1 MRTRKFGSS
10 GLETSVIGFGGWPMG
25 KGQYGALDDDQAIAA
40 VRAAYESG
48 ITLFDTAAVYGWGY
62 GEELM
67 ARALKPIRSKVILV
81 TKGGRRWIQGET
93 DRTRSTVSDSSP
105 EYLKSGLEESLKRLQ
120 TDYIDLYLIHWPD
133 PTLPFSTPMGVLKE
147 ARAAGKIRH
156 YGVSNFS
163 VPQMAES
170 LKRGRIAC
178 NQVGYHIFDRRAE
191 AETFPFAMSNGV
203 GIMAYG
209 SMAHGLLTG
218 AWKRDQTFGED
229 DWRRTGK
236 NFGLTTWAP
245 ENLPRNIDVVG
256 KLNKLAKGHG
266 KSVAQLAVGWVLAN
280 PAVTVALC
288 GAKSPAEIKEDI
300 GGDWVMPASLR
311 NEINRLVLAE
321 GAGVG
326 KVGDPGP

>member
-1 MRTRKFGSS
+1 MRTRKFGKS

-25 KGQYGALDDDQAIAA
+25 KGQYGALDEDHATAA
-40 VRAAYESG
+40 VRAAYDSG
-48 ITLFDTAAVYGWGY
+48 VTLFDTAAVYGWGY
-62 GEELM
+62 GEQLM
-67 ARALKPIRSKVILV
+67 ARALKPFRKNVILV
-81 TKGGRRWIQGET
+81 TKGGRRWVQGQT

-105 EYLKSGLEESLKRLQ
+105 EYLRSGLEESLNRLQ

-133 PTLPFSTPMGVLKE
+133 PTRPFSTPME
-147 ARAAGKIRH
+147 ALEEAKAAGKIRH

-163 VPQMAES
+163 VPQMSES
-170 LKRGRIAC
+170 LKHGQIVC
-178 NQVGYHIFDRRAE
+178 NQVGYHIFDRRPE
-191 AETFPFAMSNGV
+191 AETFPFVQKNGV

-218 AWKRDQTFGED
+218 AWKRDQAFGED

-245 ENLPRNIDVVG
+245 ENLPKNIGVVE
-256 KLNKLAKGHG
+256 KLKKLARGHG
-266 KSVAQLAVGWVLAN
+266 KSVAQLAVAWALGN

-288 GAKSPAEIKEDI
+288 GAKTPAEIKEDL
-300 GGDWVMPASLR
+300 GGDWEMPSSLR
-311 NEINRLVLAE
+311 DEINRLVLAE
-321 GAGVG
+321 GAGLG